1 MEREK
6 LISMVEGLK
15 RGDDAAF
22 DMLYSN
28 FQSDIYYFILQKTD
42 NDRQL
47 AEDLTQETFI
57 EVLESIGTLNEP
69 VAFVS
74 WIHTVASRKCSA
86 YFRKRHELVA
96 DEDED
101 GYSDFSKLEEDREE
115 FIPHAAMETMET
127 RQIIR
132 DLLKGIPDDQRDA
145 LILRYF
151 RELSLQE
158 IAEIQGVNEGTVK
171 SRLHY
176 GKKCL
181 KKNIE
186 EYEKKNDIK
195 LHSVGVVPVL
205 LWLFKQYRMQEKL
218 SLVKTAGQTLVLGE
232 ETAAAAAVV
241 TTGGAAAGAAAAG
254 TETAAAVG
262 AATAAAAGSSAAVQT
277 AAGIGLGI
285 AGKALTGKVV
295 AGILA
300 AVVAIGGAGAGVAA
314 LVNNGGEPEP
324 TVSQE
329 VVMESQAN
337 EGENVQ
343 ILPTGENETATEA
356 TAEATE
362 TVETEPRHTH
372 TYEVDEIVP
381 PDCTEQGYTLYLC
394 DCGDSYQG
402 NLVAA
407 PGHDLVETDRL
418 APVVGKDGYVEFT
431 CRTCNQ
437 RNREVLPALT
447 EEGEHY
453 HVKLQEM
460 RGATCTQDGYVKET
474 CTDCGEELRYD
485 VIEATGHD
493 EMVIEQPS
501 TCTEDGYTKGICRIC
516 GEELWYDVLRSYG
529 HFIVADEQKLC
540 TEDGYFKEYCTY
552 CNEIFSYEVIPAT
565 GHYPIVDLTTR
576 IPSGCTEEGYEE
588 YYCMYCD
595 MWMYDEVI
603 PADGHNDGFGVEER
617 VEPQP
622 GVDGYIV
629 YKCTCGETWKEVL
642 PALPGESTECEH
654 DWDYYAHYTDVLV
667 YEDRTCKICGKYEVI
682 YQLDNADCNHD
693 WYYYETV
700 LADIIHEMRSCNI
713 CGQEEKVSQY
723 PNPCNHQWHEYTQED
738 MFGEVHTYQ
747 ECTVCGY
754 AIQLAN

>member
-205 LWLFKQYRMQEKL
+205 LWLFRQYRMEEKL
-218 SLVKTAGQTLVLGE
+218 SLVKTAGQTLALGE
-232 ETAAAAAVV
+232 ETAAAAVV
-241 TTGGAAAGAAAAG
+241 ITTGGAAAGAAAAG

-474 CTDCGEELRYD
+474 CTDCGEELRY
-485 VIEATGHD
+485 EAIPALDH
-493 EMVIEQPS
+493 EMVETGRLEPAIGVPGYIEY
-501 TCTEDGYTKGICRIC
+501 TCTRC
-516 GEELWYDVLRSYG
+516 GE
-529 HFIVADEQKLC
+529 KLVENLPGLSEEEHLHQNVTESNAAGC
-540 TEDGYFKEYCTY
+540 TTEGSVRTYCTSCGEVFRDEVTPALGHTPAEEISRVDPQAGVAGY
-552 CNEIFSYEVIPAT
+552 VIYRCSRCNEQY
-565 GHYPIVDLTTR
+565 
-576 IPSGCTEEGYEE
+576 
-588 YYCMYCD
+588 
-595 MWMYDEVI
+595 
-603 PADGHNDGFGVEER
+603 
-617 VEPQP
+617 Q
-622 GVDGYIV
+622 
-629 YKCTCGETWKEVL
+629 EVL
-642 PALPGESTECEH
+642 DALPEDSTESTECEH
-654 DWDYYAHYTDVLV
+654 DWNYYSEYTDVLV
-667 YEDRTCKICGKYEVI
+667 YEDRTCRICGKYEVT
-682 YQLDNADCNHD
+682 YQQDNAGCEHNWSYH
-693 WYYYETV
+693 ETV
-700 LADIIHEMRSCNI
+700 FEDTIHEMRTCDI
-713 CGQEEKVSQY
+713 CGQVEKVSEK
-723 PNPCNHQWHEYTQED
+723 PNPCAHQWIEYTQENVI
-738 MFGEVHTYQ
+738 GEVHTYR

-754 AIQLAN
+754 VVQLAD